1 MMELQVFK
9 QDGSKASKVKLNET
23 VFGIEP
29 NKDVIF
35 RAVQSELTNSRQGNH
50 AAKNRSKVRGGGRK
64 PFKQKGRGVARAGST
79 RSPLWK
85 GGGTVFGPEPHGYS
99 YNLPKKMKGLARRSV
114 LSSKAK
120 NDEVIIIDELNVLS
134 PKTKEFVKVL
144 NDLKIADKKIAI
156 LLGESKNDVFLAGR
170 NLPNVA
176 ILEAT
181 HASTYDLIDCDVVL
195 LEKNAVDLLTDQLL
209 VK

>member
-1 MMELQVFK
+1 MEVQVYK
-9 QDGSKASKVKLNET
+9 QDGSKVSKVKLNNT

-29 NKDVIF
+29 HEDAVF
-35 RAVQSELTNSRQGNH
+35 RAVQSELTNSRQGTH

-99 YNLPKKMKGLARRSV
+99 YKLPKKMKGLARRSV
-114 LSSKAK
+114 LSHKAK
-120 NDEVIIIDELNVLS
+120 NDAVIVIDELNIS
-134 PKTKEFVKVL
+134 ASKTKEFSKILSDLNISEKKV
-144 NDLKIADKKIAI
+144 AV
-156 LLGESKNDVFLAGR
+156 LLGEGKDSVFLAGR

-176 ILEAT
+176 ILEAA
-181 HASTYDLIDCDVVL
+181 HASTYDLIDWDVIL
-195 LEKNAVDLLTDQLL
+195 IEKSGVEALTEQLM

>member
-35 RAVQSELTNSRQGNH
+35 RAVQSELTNSRQGTH
-50 AAKNRSKVRGGGRK
+50 STKNRSKVRGGGRK

-85 GGGTVFGPEPHGYS
+85 GGGTVFGPEPHAYS
-99 YNLPKKMKGLARRSV
+99 YNLPKKMKSLARRSV

-120 NDEVIIIDELNVLS
+120 NDEVIIVDELNVSS

-156 LLGESKNDVFLAGR
+156 LLGENKNDVFLAGR

-176 ILEAT
+176 ILKAA
-181 HASTYDLIDCDVVL
+181 HASAYDLIDCDVIL
-195 LEKNAVDLLTDQLL
+195 IEKSGIEALTEQLM

>member
-1 MMELQVFK
+1 MELQVFK
-9 QDGSKASKVKLNET
+9 QDGSKVSKVKLNEF

-29 NKDVIF
+29 HDDAVF
-35 RAVQSELTNSRQGNH
+35 RAVQSELTNSRQGTH

-85 GGGTVFGPEPHGYS
+85 GGGTVFGPEPHSYS
-99 YNLPKKMKGLARRSV
+99 YKLPKKMKCLARRSV
-114 LSSKAK
+114 LSHKAK
-120 NDEVIIIDELNVLS
+120 SDAVIVIDELNISV
-134 PKTKEFVKVL
+134 PKTKEFSKILSDLNISEKKV
-144 NDLKIADKKIAI
+144 AV
-156 LLGESKNDVFLAGR
+156 LLGESKDLVFLAGR

-176 ILEAT
+176 ILEAA
-181 HASTYDLIDCDVVL
+181 HASTYDLIDCDVIL
-195 LEKNAVDLLTDQLL
+195 IEKSGVEALTEQLM